1 MPIIRS
7 RDFEPGH
14 PVVFWLAMILF
25 VFSFFSGAKAWS
37 SVHDCDGVSGGVKHW
52 QALPPQWVCT
62 PGHFELTR

>member
-1 MPIIRS
+1 
-7 RDFEPGH
+7 
-14 PVVFWLAMILF
+14 MILF

-52 QALPPQWVCT
+52 QALPPEWVCT